1 MASADSR
8 QFGDLATQLVQ
19 ESRRSTLAD
28 TLLKYND
35 VLVRT
40 VIREQRHLEDL
51 IDRAI
56 AAQAAQ
62 AAANGD
68 AAAFTGDAPALLLY
82 QTAVLRNKRC
92 LLAYHA
98 HRLDRLK
105 DAYWALGGA
114 LPALLADG
122 GGGGDDLRARM
133 SPHEVDFLRAY
144 NASVMDFRGDFSAEL
159 DVAASITHPPR
170 DLHVLVRVVRDCGV
184 IETELGTIDFGRGQ
198 RFMVRRADIEHLI
211 VQGYLEEV

>member
-1 MASADSR
+1 LQQPALLAMASADSR
-8 QFGDLATQLVQ
+8 QYGDLATQLVQ
-19 ESRRSTLAD
+19 ESRRSTLTD

-35 VLVRT
+35 TLVRT
-40 VIREQRHLEDL
+40 VIREQRNLEDL
-51 IDRAI
+51 ISSAI
-56 AAQAAQ
+56 AAQADS
-62 AAANGD
+62 AALTA
-68 AAAFTGDAPALLLY
+68 TDAPALLLY

-105 DAYWALGGA
+105 DMYWALGAA
-114 LPALLADG
+114 LPALLADNE
-122 GGGGDDLRARM
+122 LRSRM
-133 SPHEVDFLRAY
+133 SPHEVDFLREY

-159 DVAASITHPPR
+159 DIAASITHPPR

-184 IETELGTIDFGRGQ
+184 IETELGTIDFRKGQ

-211 VQGYLEEV
+211 VQGYLDEV

>member
-19 ESRRSTLAD
+19 ESRRSTLTD

-35 VLVRT
+35 SLVRT
-40 VIREQRHLEDL
+40 SSSTAPSPR
-51 IDRAI
+51 
-56 AAQAAQ
+56 QAD
-62 AAANGD
+62 N
-68 AAAFTGDAPALLLY
+68 AAFTGDAPALLLY

-105 DAYWALGGA
+105 DMYWALGAA

-122 GGGGDDLRARM
+122 DLRARL
-133 SPHEVDFLRAY
+133 SPHEVDFLREY

-159 DVAASITHPPR
+159 DVAASVTHPPR
-170 DLHVLVRVVRDCGV
+170 DLHCAR
-184 IETELGTIDFGRGQ
+184 RGQ

>member
-1 MASADSR
+1 VLCNS
-8 QFGDLATQLVQ
+8 
-19 ESRRSTLAD
+19 ESLLLRPCLSTLTD

-35 VLVRT
+35 SLVRAI
-40 VIREQRHLEDL
+40 IREQRNLEDL
-51 IDRAI
+51 INRAI
-56 AAQAAQ
+56 AAQAD
-62 AAANGD
+62 N
-68 AAAFTGDAPALLLY
+68 AAFTGDAPALLLY

-105 DAYWALGGA
+105 DTYWALGGA
-114 LPALLADG
+114 LPALLADAA
-122 GGGGDDLRARM
+122 DLRARM
-133 SPHEVDFLRAY
+133 SPHEVDFLREY

-159 DVAASITHPPR
+159 DIAALITHPPR
-170 DLHVLVRVVRDCGV
+170 DLHALVRVVRDCGV
-184 IETELGTIDFGRGQ
+184 IETELGTIDFKKGQ

>member
-19 ESRRSTLAD
+19 ESRRSTLTD

-35 VLVRT
+35 SLVRT
-40 VIREQRHLEDL
+40 VIREQRNLEEL
-51 IDRAI
+51 IDAAI
-56 AAQAAQ
+56 AAQAD
-62 AAANGD
+62 N
-68 AAAFTGDAPALLLY
+68 AAFTGDAPALLLH

-105 DAYWALGGA
+105 DMYWALGGA
-114 LPALLADG
+114 LPALLADS
-122 GGGGDDLRARM
+122 DLRARL
-133 SPHEVDFLRAY
+133 SPHEVDFLREY
-144 NASVMDFRGDFSAEL
+144 NVSVMDFRGDFSAEL
-159 DVAASITHPPR
+159 DVAASVTHPPR
-170 DLHVLVRVVRDCGV
+170 DLHALVRVVRDCGA
-184 IETELGTIDFGRGQ
+184 IQTELGTIDFKKGQ